1 MKYWYFSLDL
11 LQDQIKFIPVSP
23 PDIKSWVWD
32 LCHLQKQCL
41 DVQLRVNGE
50 FWPRTG
56 CKFHTW
62 KTESP
67 KMSKNQS
74 WSRPSG
80 HKKKKM
86 EKKQHYVSYQDS
98 AFRWAFLFNN
108 ELRQLS
114 NSLEWPALPSLA
126 RRWHPD
132 LNLSWTEKDTH
143 PCTALYHTNTHTHT
157 LVSGVTVISRWM
169 SNTYIFKRQQ
179 QYRVQKF
186 APP

>member
-1 MKYWYFSLDL
+1 MYNYVWMGNSGREPAAN
-11 LQDQIKFIPVSP
+11 FIPGR
-23 PDIKSWVWD
+23 
-32 LCHLQKQCL
+32 Q
-41 DVQLRVNGE
+41 RVLK
-50 FWPRTG
+50 WA
-56 CKFHTW
+56 
-62 KTESP
+62 KTKAEAD
-67 KMSKNQS
+67 QVAI
-74 WSRPSG
+74 
-80 HKKKKM
+80 KKKKM